1 MCLKSGD
8 EKSRKGTEWE
18 GGKNWYES
26 NKLFFFRES
35 EITIQDE
42 IWVTDGTNS
51 FLQRITGNNTNT
63 ANRPYAFKLIEY
75 NNELYFTAD
84 SSSQG
89 YEIWKITDSTLS
101 SANSQNHKIVSIFPN
116 PTVDFI
122 TVQLE
127 SESDFTIEIYDLVG
141 KRVSKYINQKQLDVS
156 NLDSGIYMVKI
167 TLTQSNQTTTHKIIK
182 K

>member
-1 MCLKSGD
+1 M
-8 EKSRKGTEWE
+8 
-18 GGKNWYES
+18 
-26 NKLFFFRES
+26 
-35 EITIQDE
+35 
-42 IWVTDGTNS
+42 
-51 FLQRITGNNTNT
+51 
-63 ANRPYAFKLIEY
+63 
-75 NNELYFTAD
+75 
-84 SSSQG
+84 
-89 YEIWKITDSTLS
+89 S